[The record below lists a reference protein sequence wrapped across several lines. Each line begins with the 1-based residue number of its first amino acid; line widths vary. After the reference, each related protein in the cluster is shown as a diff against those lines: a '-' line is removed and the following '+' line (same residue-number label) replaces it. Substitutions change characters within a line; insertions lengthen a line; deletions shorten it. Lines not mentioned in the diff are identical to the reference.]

1 VNLWSIGSMDL
12 AVAVGVAI
20 ALAVG
25 ALRAADGHIGIG
37 SRLISFPRY
46 FDPQQGRLII
56 GGVDARDMPLAYVPR
71 HPRAVLD

>member
-1 VNLWSIGSMDL
+1 MDL
-12 AVAVGVAI
+12 AIAGGVAI

-37 SRLISFPRY
+37 SRLISFLRY

-56 GGVDARDMPLAYVPR
+56 AGVDARACP
-71 HPRAVLD
+71 